1 MVGLRFLITGYCS
14 NLLPE
19 LMALKH
25 CLLVAWTRGFEKILC
40 SSDSLETLHLDL
52 VLVLDDNTQH
62 CHLGTLIMN
71 IDRRTF
77 S

>member
-1 MVGLRFLITGYCS
+1 MVGFTAFTGYAS
-14 NLLPE
+14 NLLPK

-40 SSDSLETLHLDL
+40 NSDSLETLHL
-52 VLVLDDNTQH
+52 VLDDNTQH
-62 CHLGTLIMN
+62 YHVGTIIMY
-71 IDRRTF
+71 IRELC